1 MISEMFIVHTEEQ
14 NFFKLLF
21 LCLEGA
27 GRDICCVI
35 SSLVQLLI
43 DPHFRLI
50 TGFQT
55 LLQKEW
61 IAAGHPFCDRL
72 GHLKNDGSEKV
83 NFNV

>member
-1 MISEMFIVHTEEQ
+1 M
-14 NFFKLLF
+14 L
-21 LCLEGA
+21 
-27 GRDICCVI
+27 
-35 SSLVQLLI
+35 

-83 NFNV
+83 VIFNFNLKITENIFITRNF